1 MRCTPRS
8 LSPASLLLDLLS
20 LYFFPHVC
28 PETLSQGMRYVYKV
42 CVCHFSNCCTLFQ
55 MQDVRDEIEQHDVLS
70 HYLNPPSKQSN
81 QVGFVVRDA
90 PWDNVQHSD
99 SDRKPQ
105 QTQQQQQ
112 QQQQPPSRQSTK
124 EKPPPPDTSN
134 IADFPCIG
142 SSAAAPR
149 PTAWGPTRR

>member
-1 MRCTPRS
+1 MVVT
-8 LSPASLLLDLLS
+8 
-20 LYFFPHVC
+20 V
-28 PETLSQGMRYVYKV
+28 V
-42 CVCHFSNCCTLFQ
+42 TLFQ

-90 PWDNVQHSD
+90 PWDNVQNSD

-105 QTQQQQQ
+105 KQQQQ
-112 QQQQPPSRQSTK
+112 QQQQPLPPRQSVK

-142 SSAAAPR
+142 SSTAAPR
-149 PTAWGPTRR
+149 PTAWGPARR

>member
-1 MRCTPRS
+1 
-8 LSPASLLLDLLS
+8 
-20 LYFFPHVC
+20 
-28 PETLSQGMRYVYKV
+28 
-42 CVCHFSNCCTLFQ
+42 

-112 QQQQPPSRQSTK
+112 QQQPPSRQSTK